1 MYFGGAEVVAV
12 GVCELVYDDLVEEGL
27 DGLEVGHVRS
37 VLWTMVS
44 ASSMLE
50 HSRNGNKL

>member
-27 DGLEVGHVRS
+27 DGLEVGHVAGGS
-37 VLWTMVS
+37 DDGGGSDLV
-44 ASSMLE
+44 
-50 HSRNGNKL
+50 